1 MTSNASP
8 LGDLIQPFIGLLRA
22 PRALWAVYLST
33 LLEGF
38 VYFGMLIY
46 LAMYFNEYAGLT
58 DLHAGWMVGALT
70 SGITLSMLF
79 FGGSADRWG
88 LRPAILLA
96 LALMFLGRALLAL
109 APRLGLAAG
118 GVFTP
123 FCAAAMAGILL
134 VVLGYGMYV
143 PAGYAAVR
151 RFTTPATASMGFAML
166 YAVMNLGAWLPTFMS
181 PIRQRY
187 QIRGAFAFYAA
198 TTAAG
203 LALTAVLL
211 SRKAV
216 AVAEA
221 TAEGAPPAGERP
233 GPAGLLAGLGRW
245 LREHPLADLKF
256 ACFIFCLVPVQTLFA
271 YNWLVLPQYVN
282 RAFAGSWVG
291 ARFEAATS
299 LNAIL
304 IFILCPMVAAVTAR
318 TRVYPMMILGTAVMA
333 APTFFLALGP
343 TVPGLFG
350 FIVVMTIGEAI
361 WQPRFL
367 QYAAELAPEGR
378 TGAYM
383 GVAQFPWFLTKMF
396 VPIYSGAALARWCP
410 DPAKGTLNTAPMW
423 LIFGAVAMLTSVLL
437 ILAKGWL
444 GAGFRACA
452 TGDQNLSAKTESI

>member
-1 MTSNASP
+1 MTANTSP
-8 LGDLIQPFIGLLRA
+8 LGEFLQPFIGLMRA

-33 LLEGF
+33 LMEGF

-58 DLHAGWMVGALT
+58 DVHAGWMVGTLT

-88 LRPAILLA
+88 LRRAILLA
-96 LALMFLGRALLAL
+96 LALMLLGRALLAL

-118 GVFTP
+118 GLLTP
-123 FCAAAMAGILL
+123 FIAAAMAGILL
-134 VVLGYGMYV
+134 VVLGYGIYV

-151 RFTTPATASMGFAML
+151 RFTTPASASMGFAML
-166 YAVMNLGAWLPTFMS
+166 YAVMNLGAWLPSFMA

-187 QIRGAFAFYAA
+187 RISGAFAFYAA

-203 LALTAVLL
+203 LVLTALLL

-216 AVAEA
+216 AAA
-221 TAEGAPPAGERP
+221 TAMAGEGPAPAAAPPA
-233 GPAGLLAGLGRW
+233 PAGLLGGLGHW
-245 LREHPLADLKF
+245 LRNHPLADGKF
-256 ACFIFCLVPVQTLFA
+256 ACFIFFLVPVQTLFA

-304 IFILCPMVAAVTAR
+304 VFLLCPVVAAVTTR
-318 TRVYPMMILGTAVMA
+318 TRVYSMMILGTAVMA

-343 TVPGLFG
+343 TVPGLFA
-350 FIVVMTIGEAI
+350 FIVLMTVGEAI

-410 DPAKGTLNTAPMW
+410 DPAKGTLNTETMW
-423 LIFGAVAMLTSVLL
+423 LVFGAVAMLTSILL
-437 ILAKGWL
+437 VLAKGWL
-444 GAGFRACA
+444 GKGFRE
-452 TGDQNLSAKTESI
+452 GLPG

>member
-1 MTSNASP
+1 MTEATPQASKP
-8 LGDLIQPFIGLLRA
+8 LPGPLQELIQPFIGLARA

-58 DLHAGWMVGALT
+58 DLHAGWMVGTLT

-79 FGGSADRWG
+79 FGGSADRLG
-88 LRPAILLA
+88 LRRAILLS
-96 LALMFLGRALLAL
+96 LFLMLLGRALLAL
-109 APRLGLAAG
+109 APRLGLATG
-118 GVFTP
+118 GLLTP
-123 FCAAAMAGILL
+123 FIALAMAGILL

-151 RFTTPATASMGFAML
+151 RFTTPATANMGFAML
-166 YAVMNLGAWLPTFMS
+166 YALMNLGAWLPTFMS
-181 PIRQRY
+181 PIRQHFH
-187 QIRGAFAFYAA
+187 IRGAFVFYAA

-203 LALTAVLL
+203 LAVSALLL

-216 AVAEA
+216 ADASAAGDGAE
-221 TAEGAPPAGERP
+221 PPPEPRDS
-233 GPAGLLAGLGRW
+233 GPGLLAGVGHW
-245 LREHPLADLKF
+245 LRNHPLADPKF
-256 ACFIFCLVPVQTLFA
+256 SFFIFCLVPVQTLFA

-291 ARFEAATS
+291 TRFEAATS
-299 LNAIL
+299 LNAL
-304 IFILCPMVAAVTAR
+304 LILCPLVAALTAR
-318 TRVYPMMILGTAVMA
+318 TRVYSMMILGTAVMA
-333 APTFFLALGP
+333 APTFILALGP
-343 TVPGLFG
+343 TVPGLFA
-350 FIVVMTIGEAI
+350 FIVLMTVGEAI

-367 QYAAELAPEGR
+367 QYAAEIAPEGR

-396 VPIYSGAALARWCP
+396 VPVYSGAALARWCP
-410 DPAKGTLNTAPMW
+410 EPAKGPLNTTPMW

-437 ILAKGWL
+437 VLAKGWL
-444 GAGFRACA
+444 GKDFKTSAG
-452 TGDQNLSAKTESI
+452 